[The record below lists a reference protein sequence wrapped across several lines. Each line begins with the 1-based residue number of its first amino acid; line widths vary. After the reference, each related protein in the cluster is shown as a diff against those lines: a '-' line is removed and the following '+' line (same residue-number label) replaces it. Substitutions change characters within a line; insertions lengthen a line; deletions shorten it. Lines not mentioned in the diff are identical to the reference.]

1 MRRLHFLIWQERL
14 RAAVPLLLA
23 AVLIGGIGAL
33 VILDSTVIERSSVHG
48 DVASW
53 SRVQTE
59 TGSATYV
66 IGVTLADGNSV
77 TATASRYGRA
87 PRIGERLE
95 LTRTRTGIGRIRY
108 EWAN

>member
-53 SRVQTE
+53 SR
-59 TGSATYV
+59 SAKRNR
-66 IGVTLADGNSV
+66 LGNV
-77 TATASRYGRA
+77 CDWCDAG
-87 PRIGERLE
+87 
-95 LTRTRTGIGRIRY
+95 
-108 EWAN
+108 